1 MQVVLMNDF
10 VANGYGLLTLNHSDA
25 NDVLVLQDV
34 PPIFG
39 APLACIGAGTGLG
52 ECFVTSPNR
61 HGVPD
66 YTAYPSEGVKNAV
79 HIHMDLYV

>member
-1 MQVVLMNDF
+1 MNDF

-66 YTAYPSEGVKNAV
+66 YTAYPSEGVKLSRTV
-79 HIHMDLYV
+79 ILLIPIYLFL